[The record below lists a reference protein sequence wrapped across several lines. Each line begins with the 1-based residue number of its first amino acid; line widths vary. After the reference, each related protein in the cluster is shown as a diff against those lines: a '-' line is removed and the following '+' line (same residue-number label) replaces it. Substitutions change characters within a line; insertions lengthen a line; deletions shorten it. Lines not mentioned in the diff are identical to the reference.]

1 MAKFIRGNELNTEVE
16 KIFETAEEQII
27 LISPYIKL
35 HNRYASVLKA
45 KKENP
50 KIEIIVVFGKN
61 EEDISRSMK
70 PEDFEFFKEFPNIQI
85 RYEKQL
91 HAKYYSNESSAIL
104 TSMNL
109 HSYSQD
115 NNIEA
120 GILTKTGLLGR
131 NSPKFISDLT
141 TADNVDSESS
151 AYFSRVINQSA
162 LLFKKVSVFENAN
175 LGFSK
180 KYKNS
185 NIEMDKLSDFF
196 ANRTSYDTKSS
207 KSNYEKPKYNTPKL
221 KADKTGYCI
230 RTRKPIPFNIDKPM
244 CEEALQSW
252 SKFGN
257 VDYPEKFCHFS
268 GEPSKG
274 ETSKSRP
281 ILNKNWEKAQEIHGF
296 KWKRQ
301 PPIK

>member
-1 MAKFIRGNELNTEVE
+1 MAKFIRGNELNNEIE
-16 KIFETAEEQII
+16 KILETAQEQII

-35 HNRYASVLKA
+35 HNRYASVLKT

-50 KIEIIVVFGKN
+50 KIKVTVVFGKN
-61 EEDISRSMK
+61 DEDISRSMK
-70 PEDFEFFKEFPNIQI
+70 QEDFEFFKEFPNIQI

-109 HSYSQD
+109 YSYSQD

-131 NSPKFISDLT
+131 NSPKFISELT
-141 TADNVDSESS
+141 TEDNVDSESS
-151 AYFSRVINQSA
+151 AYFSRVIDQSE

-175 LGFSK
+175 FGISK
-180 KYKNS
+180 KYKTS
-185 NIEMDKLSDFF
+185 NIEEDKLSDFF
-196 ANRTSYDTKSS
+196 VNRISYDTKSS
-207 KSNYEKPKYNTPKL
+207 KPNYEKSKYNTPKP
-221 KADKTGYCI
+221 KTEKTGYCI
-230 RTRKPIPFNIDKPM
+230 RTGKPIPFNINEPM
-244 CEEALQSW
+244 CDEARQSW

-257 VDYPEKFCHFS
+257 VNYQENFCHFS
-268 GEPSKG
+268 GEPSNG

-281 ILNKNWEKAQEIHGF
+281 ILNKNWKKAQEIHGF
-296 KWKRQ
+296 K
-301 PPIK
+301 